1 VIKTARKDVFFDSA
15 FKNENFMRNISYFVR
30 EILGGEEFWCQNRV
44 WKGDVGIKMRI
55 LCGTNVEF

>member
-1 VIKTARKDVFFDSA
+1 VRGVFT
-15 FKNENFMRNISYFVR
+15 
-30 EILGGEEFWCQNRV
+30 GEEFWCQNRE